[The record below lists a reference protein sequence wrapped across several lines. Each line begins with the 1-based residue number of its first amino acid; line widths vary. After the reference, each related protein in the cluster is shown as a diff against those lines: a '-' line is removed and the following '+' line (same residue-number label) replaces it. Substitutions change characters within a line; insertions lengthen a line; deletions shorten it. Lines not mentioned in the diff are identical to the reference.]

1 MSESADRVEMH
12 FLRSLLFIH
21 SLGPSSS
28 ERRPVACSDKFCVVQ
43 FPVSLVGTLVFT
55 ILVFVSGVQIMYTS
69 CCCQNHLIL
78 IKNTACLRAMEEI
91 IRYKQMR
98 VISSQFIRTL
108 RLVLSSQNLNHVT
121 ILILGMRSAMPMRE
135 HTFLG
140 MKNYLNKT
148 LSLSSS
154 P

>member
-1 MSESADRVEMH
+1 MTESADRIEMH

-28 ERRPVACSDKFCVVQ
+28 ERRPVACSDKFCVIQ
-43 FPVSLVGTLVFT
+43 IPVSLAGTLIFT
-55 ILVFVSGVQIMYTS
+55 ILLFESGVQIIYTS
-69 CCCQNHLIL
+69 RCCQNHLIL
-78 IKNTACLRAMEEI
+78 IKNTAFLRAMEEI
-91 IRYKQMR
+91 IRYNQMR

-108 RLVLSSQNLNHVT
+108 HLVTSSQNLNHMT
-121 ILILGMRSAMPMRE
+121 ILILGIRSAMPMRE

-140 MKNYLNKT
+140 IKNYLNKT